1 MGARVS
7 KEIRK
12 IILLK
17 GGKMSFIG
25 KSVYAIWGGRNLRF
39 GTVIEERTENKWK
52 FVKVNWKDDEAYEMD
67 RDRVTELRNIE
78 VDSKYDW
85 HRADNVVVFEP
96 SEMITTLKKL
106 KLSRNSRWAIKAR
119 AQRTNG
125 QSYETAIREME

>member
-1 MGARVS
+1 MGAGVS

-25 KSVYAIWGGRNLRF
+25 KSVYTVWGNKSLRF
-39 GTVIEERTENKWK
+39 GTVIEERTENNWK
-52 FVKVNWKDDEAYEMD
+52 FVKVDWKNDDAYEMD
-67 RDRVTELRNIE
+67 RKRVTELRNLE

-85 HRADNVVVFEP
+85 HRADSVVVFEP

>member
-1 MGARVS
+1 MGAGVS

-17 GGKMSFIG
+17 GGKMSFVG
-25 KSVYAIWGGRNLRF
+25 KSVYTVWGNKSLRF
-39 GTVIEERTENKWK
+39 GTVIEERTENNWK
-52 FVKVNWKDDEAYEMD
+52 FVKVDWKNDDAYEMD
-67 RDRVTELRNIE
+67 RKRVTELRNLE

-85 HRADNVVVFEP
+85 HRADSVVVFEP

>member
-1 MGARVS
+1 MGARVC
-7 KEIRK
+7 KEIRE

-52 FVKVNWKDDEAYEMD
+52 FVKVSWKDDEAYEMD
-67 RDRVTELRNIE
+67 RDRVIELRNVDI
-78 VDSKYDW
+78 DSKYDW
-85 HRADNVVVFEP
+85 HRADNIVVFEP

-106 KLSRNSRWAIKAR
+106 KLSRNSLWAIKTC

-125 QSYETAIREME
+125 QSYETVIREME

>member
-25 KSVYAIWGGRNLRF
+25 KSVYAIWGNKSLRF
-39 GTVIEERTENKWK
+39 GTVIEERTENNWK
-52 FVKVNWKDDEAYEMD
+52 FVKVDWKNDDAYEMD
-67 RDRVTELRNIE
+67 RKRVTELRNLE

-85 HRADNVVVFEP
+85 HRADHVVVFKP
-96 SEMITTLKKL
+96 VDLLATLSEFF
-106 KLSRNSRWAIKAR
+106 
-119 AQRTNG
+119 
-125 QSYETAIREME
+125 

>member
-1 MGARVS
+1 
-7 KEIRK
+7 
-12 IILLK
+12 
-17 GGKMSFIG
+17 MSFIG
-25 KSVYAIWGGRNLRF
+25 KSVYAIWGDRNLRF

-67 RDRVTELRNIE
+67 RKRVTELRNIE

-125 QSYETAIREME
+125 QSYETVIREME

>member
-1 MGARVS
+1 MGTSVS

-25 KSVYAIWGGRNLRF
+25 KSVYTVWGNKSLRF
-39 GTVIEERTENKWK
+39 GTVVEERTENNWK
-52 FVKVNWKDDEAYEMD
+52 FVKVDWKNDDAYEMD
-67 RDRVTELRNIE
+67 RKRVTELRNLE

-85 HRADNVVVFEP
+85 HRADSVVVFEP

-125 QSYETAIREME
+125 QSYETVIREME